1 MTQRQVQS
9 PLRLKT
15 FSLSVGR
22 GETTL
27 AANINLSVG
36 GGSGLVLRGPNGVG
50 KSTLLLTLAGL
61 IDPLSGSL
69 DYDGHDPENGPAAHY
84 CGHRNAIRP
93 RLTVLETLRFWRD
106 LNGNAALDP
115 EAALRRVGLSRQA
128 KLDAEYLSAGQQR
141 RLALARLLVSARPV
155 WLLDE
160 PTSALDAAGQLLLAE
175 LITAHLSQGGLA
187 VIASHDTIA
196 VPDLEIFEL
205 GAGA

>member
-1 MTQRQVQS
+1 
-9 PLRLKT
+9 
-15 FSLSVGR
+15 VGR

>member
-27 AANINLSVG
+27 AANINLSVV

-61 IDPLSGSL
+61 LDPLSGSL
-69 DYDGHDPENGPAAHY
+69 DYDGHDPENGPVAHY

-115 EAALRRVGLSRQA
+115 EAALHRVGLSLQA
-128 KLDAEYLSAGQQR
+128 KLDAAYLSAGQQR

-196 VPDLEIFEL
+196 VPDLDILEL